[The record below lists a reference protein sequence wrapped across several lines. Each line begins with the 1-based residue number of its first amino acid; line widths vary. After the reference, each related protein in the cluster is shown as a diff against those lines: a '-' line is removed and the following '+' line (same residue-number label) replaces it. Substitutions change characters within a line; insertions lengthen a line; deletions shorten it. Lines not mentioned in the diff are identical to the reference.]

1 MAKFQVKE
9 AEALQLEELEQRENR
24 RRRTEKMLR
33 TVPRSVQEK
42 KYKGLIGKM
51 TMERFN
57 DNQKREQIMK
67 KIYSYNKHVEVA
79 DPMVRGGVS

>member
-9 AEALQLEELEQRENR
+9 KEALQLEELEERER
-24 RRRTEKMLR
+24 RRRATEKMLR
-33 TVPRSVQEK
+33 TVPRSKLEK
-42 KYKGLIGKM
+42 KYKDLIGKM

-57 DNQKREQIMK
+57 DNQKRERIMK
-67 KIYSYNKHVEVA
+67 KIYSYNKNVEVA

>member
-9 AEALQLEELEQRENR
+9 TEALQLEELEERER
-24 RRRTEKMLR
+24 RRRATEKMLR
-33 TVPRSVQEK
+33 TVPRSKLEK
-42 KYKGLIGKM
+42 KYKDLIGKM

-67 KIYSYNKHVEVA
+67 KIYSYNKNVEVA

>member
-9 AEALQLEELEQRENR
+9 AEALQLEELEQRETR

-67 KIYSYNKHVEVA
+67 KIYSYNKNVEVA
-79 DPMVRGGVS
+79 DPMARGEV

>member
-24 RRRTEKMLR
+24 RRRIEKMLR

-67 KIYSYNKHVEVA
+67 KIYSYNKNVEVA
-79 DPMVRGGVS
+79 DPMVRGGI

>member
-9 AEALQLEELEQRENR
+9 AEAIQLEELEQRETR

-67 KIYSYNKHVEVA
+67 KIYSYNKNVEVM
-79 DPMVRGGVS
+79 DPMARGEV

>member
-9 AEALQLEELEQRENR
+9 AEALQLEELEQRETR

-33 TVPRSVQEK
+33 TVPRSVQGK

-67 KIYSYNKHVEVA
+67 KIYSYNKNVEVA
-79 DPMVRGGVS
+79 DPMVRGGI

>member
-9 AEALQLEELEQRENR
+9 KEALQLEELEQRETR

-67 KIYSYNKHVEVA
+67 KIYSYNKNVEVM
-79 DPMVRGGVS
+79 DPMARGEV

>member
-9 AEALQLEELEQRENR
+9 KEALELEELEQRETR

-67 KIYSYNKHVEVA
+67 KIYSYNKNVEVM
-79 DPMVRGGVS
+79 DPMARGEV

>member
-9 AEALQLEELEQRENR
+9 AEALQLEELEQRETR

-33 TVPRSVQEK
+33 TVPLSVQEK

-67 KIYSYNKHVEVA
+67 KIYSYNKNVEVA

>member
-9 AEALQLEELEQRENR
+9 AEALQLEELEERER
-24 RRRTEKMLR
+24 RRRATEKMLR
-33 TVPRSVQEK
+33 GVPRSKLEK
-42 KYKGLIGKM
+42 KYKDLIGKM

-67 KIYSYNKHVEVA
+67 KIYSYNKNVEVM
-79 DPMVRGGVS
+79 DPMARGEV